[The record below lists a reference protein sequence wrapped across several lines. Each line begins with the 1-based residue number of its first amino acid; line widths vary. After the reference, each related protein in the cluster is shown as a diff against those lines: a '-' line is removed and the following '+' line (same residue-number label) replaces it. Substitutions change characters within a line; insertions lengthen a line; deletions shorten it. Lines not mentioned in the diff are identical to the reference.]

1 MFGERRRMLYL
12 VQAPGLDVE
21 TAKVMV
27 GTVMVSVSVTIEHV
41 RQRNVGRRNVVIV
54 HGWMNDSVRYARIAL
69 SFYAF
74 PDGFESSLRRSW
86 TGKNAEKN
94 VSRDVSIRISIVDC
108 W

>member
-1 MFGERRRMLYL
+1 MTLVFGERRRMLYL

-74 PDGFESSLRRSW
+74 PDGF
-86 TGKNAEKN
+86 
-94 VSRDVSIRISIVDC
+94 
-108 W
+108 